1 MGGSVFQNG
10 GGRQSLGYANQPS
23 APMPSSGSNVFQQGS
38 QAYRQ
43 GLDYTSQAGGP
54 NAGMDAAGGM
64 LAGYGA
70 SPDAGAA
77 RASNML
83 SGYAGN
89 PTNSMMNSGAQ
100 GLGGANGYQQQA
112 AGGYGQ
118 SVDPTTVR
126 RTMNQYLNPYQS
138 QVVDQTMTRMGQQ
151 RNDDLNMVRGQAAQS
166 GAYGGARQGLVEAEL
181 MGRYNQNMYDTAGAL
196 NQQGFNQAATLGQ
209 NSTAQM
215 QNAAQGFAGLG
226 GQRLSADQALL
237 SGGLNARGQQ
247 INAAQGAGQLSLNS
261 RGQQINAAQGLGQ
274 LGQAQAGNQLAAG
287 QGLMAGAAQGQNMG
301 MAALNQQN
309 QAGMQQQQ
317 MNQRILDQATGQYDQ
332 YSNYPQTALATA
344 LAALQGNPLGAQ
356 NTTTQTTTPG
366 MFDYLSLGAGMGSSY
381 LGGKGGGR

>member
-1 MGGSVFQNG
+1 MGGNVFQQG

-54 NAGMDAAGGM
+54 NAGMNAAGGM
-64 LAGYGA
+64 LASY
-70 SPDAGAA
+70 AA
-77 RASNML
+77 
-83 SGYAGN
+83 N

-100 GLGGANGYQQQA
+100 GLGGANSYQQQA
-112 AGGYGQ
+112 ASGYGQ
-118 SVDPTTVR
+118 STDPTTVR

-196 NQQGFNQAATLGQ
+196 NQQGFTQAATLGQ

-215 QNAAQGFAGLG
+215 QNAAQGYAGLG
-226 GQRLSADQALL
+226 GQRMSADQSLL

-247 INAAQGAGQLSLNS
+247 INAAQG
-261 RGQQINAAQGLGQ
+261 LGQ
-274 LGQAQAGNQLAAG
+274 IGQAQAGQQLAAG

-309 QAGMQQQQ
+309 QSGMQQQQ